1 MEQSDK
7 GRKLIPF
14 VEKKRLDMAV
24 SANIRSM

>member
-7 GRKLIPF
+7 GKNLIPF
-14 VEKKRLDMAV
+14 VVKKKFHMAV